1 MLIYCILGL
10 SVVSE
15 ESDLKNHATDH
26 IFDLL
31 FHFITDS
38 LAPCNDHPL
47 DEVAEKLKNLWSS
60 IAVAVSIMRKIL
72 SQSDEAVR
80 DSIMQ
85 VVLSY
90 PSIFQDLFMIY
101 EIGMMH
107 TQYVHRSMYVY
118 YVHFSSH
125 TEQPK
130 A

>member
-15 ESDLKNHATDH
+15 ESVLKNHAADH

-31 FHFITDS
+31 LHFITDS

-72 SQSDEAVR
+72 SQSDEAVQ

-101 EIGMMH
+101 EIGMIY
-107 TQYVHRSMYVY
+107 TYIQYVHKNVYVFTY
-118 YVHFSSH
+118 IFIPY
-125 TEQPK
+125 
-130 A
+130 